1 MARKATIKNH
11 KRILILGM
19 GNSILSDD
27 AIGLIVAKKV
37 YERLGTLNS
46 KLGTVSLQLAET
58 GGMNL
63 IDIIRGYDR
72 LIVIDSV
79 KTGRFKPGE
88 VIEIDARGVIG
99 SHRML
104 SSHDI
109 SLFEA
114 IRLGNQLAV
123 HMPEKVKIYGIEII
137 NNTDFGDKLTEELE
151 EKLDDITNKI
161 AKQFC

>member
-1 MARKATIKNH
+1 MARKATTKCH
-11 KRILILGM
+11 KRTLILGM

-37 YERLGTLNS
+37 YERLGTWNS
-46 KLGTVSLQLAET
+46 KIGSVSLQLAET

-63 IDIIRGYDR
+63 LDIIQGYDR

-88 VIEIDARGVIG
+88 VIEIDAKGVIG

-114 IRLGNQLAV
+114 IRLGNQLSV
-123 HMPEKVKIYGIEII
+123 RMPETVKIYGIEII

-151 EKLDDITNKI
+151 EKLEGITDRI
-161 AKQFC
+161 ANRFC